1 MYQAALK
8 YYNTRAGDDF
18 HHVKVLLLAP
28 TGKAAYT
35 IKGNTVHSAFAVP
48 ANQSLRNY
56 KRLDSSRLN
65 TLRSQFGGVKLI
77 FVDEISMVGNSMF
90 AIQLNNRLKD
100 IKGCTEDFGGVSI
113 IAIGDLFQLEP
124 VMDGYIFKD
133 LKNLDYAVL
142 APNLWHQHFRM
153 FELNEIMRQRD
164 SKVFAE
170 LLNRLREGKHTE
182 SDILK
187 LKERV
192 VQEDIINPLDA
203 PHLFIQNAKVD
214 EFNVRAHNA
223 ARGNKFQINAQD
235 SVIGANSPEL
245 RDKILTQIPKDPR
258 KTKQLALQL
267 CLAEGE
273 RTELVMNLRTED
285 GMTNGAGNVIKLV
298 QLHQQDKPSGIV
310 WVQFDHSDV
319 GQKTRNENR
328 HLYRQGI
335 EHTWTPIKPVTTQFA
350 VGKNKTAQVVRK
362 QFPLRPAAAK
372 TIHRSQ
378 GDTETK
384 IVVNFSTKRTIPHI
398 HYVGLSRVTT
408 IEGLYI
414 TDLCE
419 SKIAVHPDV
428 KKEMERL
435 RTSAKLKLCISPLY
449 EITGS
454 VLKLC
459 YLNARSV
466 HKHIQDLRS
475 DLNYLSADINIFA
488 ETRFSFQDTDEMY
501 YIPGYE
507 LFRNDNSNSSNASRP
522 YGGTAVYSKIPYLP
536 GYPCCN
542 NIHGIELTIIKITS
556 LVDWTIV
563 GIYRSPKV
571 PVRQLCQA
579 IAETLN
585 SITPHDNVII
595 LGDFNINWLV
605 ETERRPLFNLLVRDK
620 HYKQLISTYTTD
632 NKTLIDHIYTNIKSH
647 SDMQAGVLE
656 TYFSDHKAVWVSFSN
671 IM

>member
-1 MYQAALK
+1 M
-8 YYNTRAGDDF
+8 
-18 HHVKVLLLAP
+18 
-28 TGKAAYT
+28 
-35 IKGNTVHSAFAVP
+35 
-48 ANQSLRNY
+48 
-56 KRLDSSRLN
+56 
-65 TLRSQFGGVKLI
+65 I

-90 AIQLNNRLKD
+90 AIQLNNRLED
-100 IKGCTEDFGGVSI
+100 IKGCTEDFGSVSI
-113 IAIGDLFQLEP
+113 IAIGDLFQLEHF
-124 VMDGYIFKD
+124 MYGYIFKD
-133 LKNLDYAVL
+133 LKSLDYAVL

-153 FELNEIMRQRD
+153 FELNGIMRQRD

-170 LLNRLREGKHTE
+170 LLNRLREGKHME

-192 VQEDIINPLDA
+192 IQEDTINPLDA

-235 SVIGANSPEL
+235 SVIGANSPRL
-245 RDKILTQIPKDPR
+245 RDKILRQIPKDPR

-298 QLHQQDKPSGIV
+298 QVHQQDKPSGIV

-328 HLYRQGI
+328 HLYLQGI
-335 EHTWTPIKPVTTQFA
+335 EQTWTPIKPVTTQFA
-350 VGKNKTAQVVRK
+350 VGKNKTVQVVRK

-419 SKIAVHPDV
+419 NKIAVHPDV

-435 RTSAKLKLCISPLY
+435 RTSARLKLCISPLY

-466 HKHIQDLRS
+466 HKQIQDLCN
-475 DLNYLSADINIFA
+475 DLNYVSADINIFA
-488 ETRFSFQDTDEMY
+488 ETRFSLQDTDEMY

-522 YGGTAVYSKIPYLP
+522 YGGTAVYSKIPYLT

-542 NIHGIELTIIKITS
+542 NIHGIELTIIKMIS
-556 LVDWTIV
+556 PVDWTII

-571 PVRQLCQA
+571 PVTQLCQA

-585 SITPHDNVII
+585 SITPDDNVII

-605 ETERRPLFNLLVRDK
+605 ETERTPLFNLLVRDK
-620 HYKQLISTYTTD
+620 HYKPLISTYTTD

-647 SDMQAGVLE
+647 WDIQAGVLE
-656 TYFSDHKAVWVSFSN
+656 TYFSDHKALWVSFSN
-671 IM
+671 TM

>member
-1 MYQAALK
+1 MYQAAVK

-18 HHVKVLLLAP
+18 HQIKVLLLAP

-35 IKGNTVHSAFAVP
+35 IKGNTIHSALAVP

-56 KRLDSSRLN
+56 KWLDSSRLN

-124 VMDGYIFKD
+124 VTDGYVFKD

-142 APNLWHQHFRM
+142 APSLWHQHFRM

-164 SKVFAE
+164 SKLLAE

-182 SDILK
+182 SDIAK

-192 VQEDIINPLDA
+192 VQEDISNPLGA

-214 EFNVRAHNA
+214 EFNVRAHNT
-223 ARGNKFQINAQD
+223 ARGNKFRIDAQD

-273 RTELVMNLRTED
+273 RTELVMNIRTED

-298 QLHQQDKPSGIV
+298 HLHQQDKPSGIV
-310 WVQFDHSDV
+310 WVQFDHLDV

-328 HLYRQGI
+328 HLYLQGI
-335 EHTWTPIKPVTTQFA
+335 EHTWMPIKPVTTQFP

-362 QFPLRPAAAK
+362 QFLLHPAAAK

-378 GDTETK
+378 GDTESK
-384 IVVNFSTKRTIPHI
+384 IEVNFSTKRTIPRV
-398 HYVGLSRVTT
+398 HYVGFSRVIT
-408 IEGLYI
+408 ITI
-414 TDLCE
+414 T
-419 SKIAVHPDV
+419 
-428 KKEMERL
+428 
-435 RTSAKLKLCISPLY
+435 
-449 EITGS
+449 
-454 VLKLC
+454 
-459 YLNARSV
+459 
-466 HKHIQDLRS
+466 
-475 DLNYLSADINIFA
+475 
-488 ETRFSFQDTDEMY
+488 
-501 YIPGYE
+501 
-507 LFRNDNSNSSNASRP
+507 
-522 YGGTAVYSKIPYLP
+522 
-536 GYPCCN
+536 
-542 NIHGIELTIIKITS
+542 
-556 LVDWTIV
+556 
-563 GIYRSPKV
+563 
-571 PVRQLCQA
+571 
-579 IAETLN
+579 
-585 SITPHDNVII
+585 
-595 LGDFNINWLV
+595 
-605 ETERRPLFNLLVRDK
+605 
-620 HYKQLISTYTTD
+620 
-632 NKTLIDHIYTNIKSH
+632 
-647 SDMQAGVLE
+647 
-656 TYFSDHKAVWVSFSN
+656 
-671 IM
+671 

>member
-1 MYQAALK
+1 
-8 YYNTRAGDDF
+8 
-18 HHVKVLLLAP
+18 
-28 TGKAAYT
+28 
-35 IKGNTVHSAFAVP
+35 
-48 ANQSLRNY
+48 
-56 KRLDSSRLN
+56 
-65 TLRSQFGGVKLI
+65 
-77 FVDEISMVGNSMF
+77 
-90 AIQLNNRLKD
+90 
-100 IKGCTEDFGGVSI
+100 
-113 IAIGDLFQLEP
+113 
-124 VMDGYIFKD
+124 
-133 LKNLDYAVL
+133 
-142 APNLWHQHFRM
+142 
-153 FELNEIMRQRD
+153 
-164 SKVFAE
+164 
-170 LLNRLREGKHTE
+170 
-182 SDILK
+182 
-187 LKERV
+187 
-192 VQEDIINPLDA
+192 
-203 PHLFIQNAKVD
+203 
-214 EFNVRAHNA
+214 
-223 ARGNKFQINAQD
+223 
-235 SVIGANSPEL
+235 
-245 RDKILTQIPKDPR
+245 
-258 KTKQLALQL
+258 
-267 CLAEGE
+267 
-273 RTELVMNLRTED
+273 MNLRTED

-298 QLHQQDKPSGIV
+298 QVHQQDKPSGIV

-328 HLYRQGI
+328 HLYLQGI

-350 VGKNKTAQVVRK
+350 VGKNKSVQIVRK

-384 IVVNFSTKRTIPHI
+384 IAVDFSTKRTIPHI

-419 SKIAVHPDV
+419 NKIAVHPDV

-435 RTSAKLKLCISPLY
+435 RTSARLKLCISPLY

-466 HKHIQDLRS
+466 HKHIRDLCN

-488 ETRFSFQDTDEMY
+488 ETRFSLQDTDEMY

-507 LFRNDNSNSSNASRP
+507 FFRNDNSNSGNASRP
-522 YGGTAVYSKIPYLP
+522 YGATAVYSKIPYLT

-542 NIHGIELTIIKITS
+542 NIHGIELTIIKIIS
-556 LVDWTIV
+556 PVDWTII

-571 PVRQLCQA
+571 PVTQLCQA

-585 SITPHDNVII
+585 SITPDDNVII

-605 ETERRPLFNLLVRDK
+605 ETERTPLFNLLVRDK

-647 SDMQAGVLE
+647 WDIQAGVLE
-656 TYFSDHKAVWVSFSN
+656 TYFSDHKALWVSFSN

>member
-1 MYQAALK
+1 MMIQTLNKEQKEFFYHILHQIKTSETPFYCFLSGGAGVGKSHLTKALYQAALK

-18 HHVKVLLLAP
+18 HEVKVLLLAP

-65 TLRSQFGGVKLI
+65 TLRSKFRGVKLI

-133 LKNLDYAVL
+133 LKSLDYAVL

-170 LLNRLREGKHTE
+170 LLNGLREGKHTE

-192 VQEDIINPLDA
+192 VQEDTINPLDA

-235 SVIGANSPEL
+235 SVIGANSPQL
-245 RDKILTQIPKDPR
+245 RDKVLRQIPKDPR

-298 QLHQQDKPSGIV
+298 QVHQQDKPSGIV

-328 HLYRQGI
+328 HLYLQGI
-335 EHTWTPIKPVTTQFA
+335 EQTWTPIKPVTTQFA
-350 VGKNKTAQVVRK
+350 LGKNKTVQVVRK

-419 SKIAVHPDV
+419 NKIAVHPDV

-435 RTSAKLKLCISPLY
+435 RTSARLKICISPLY

-466 HKHIQDLRS
+466 HKHIQDLCH
-475 DLNYLSADINIFA
+475 DLNYLSADF
-488 ETRFSFQDTDEMY
+488 FF
-501 YIPGYE
+501 
-507 LFRNDNSNSSNASRP
+507 FF
-522 YGGTAVYSKIPYLP
+522 
-536 GYPCCN
+536 N
-542 NIHGIELTIIKITS
+542 NFIS
-556 LVDWTIV
+556 
-563 GIYRSPKV
+563 
-571 PVRQLCQA
+571 
-579 IAETLN
+579 TLN
-585 SITPHDNVII
+585 HK
-595 LGDFNINWLV
+595 FNYV
-605 ETERRPLFNLLVRDK
+605 
-620 HYKQLISTYTTD
+620 Q
-632 NKTLIDHIYTNIKSH
+632 
-647 SDMQAGVLE
+647 
-656 TYFSDHKAVWVSFSN
+656 
-671 IM
+671 

>member
-1 MYQAALK
+1 
-8 YYNTRAGDDF
+8 
-18 HHVKVLLLAP
+18 
-28 TGKAAYT
+28 
-35 IKGNTVHSAFAVP
+35 
-48 ANQSLRNY
+48 
-56 KRLDSSRLN
+56 
-65 TLRSQFGGVKLI
+65 
-77 FVDEISMVGNSMF
+77 MF

-133 LKNLDYAVL
+133 LKSLDYAVL

-192 VQEDIINPLDA
+192 VQEDTVNPLDA

-235 SVIGANSPEL
+235 SVIGANSPQL
-245 RDKILTQIPKDPR
+245 RDKILRQIPKDPR

-298 QLHQQDKPSGIV
+298 QVHQQDKPSGIV

-328 HLYRQGI
+328 HLYLQGI
-335 EHTWTPIKPVTTQFA
+335 EQTWTPIKPVTTQFA
-350 VGKNKTAQVVRK
+350 VGKNKTVQVVRK

-384 IVVNFSTKRTIPHI
+384 IVMNFSTKRTIPHI

-419 SKIAVHPDV
+419 NKIAVHPDV

-435 RTSAKLKLCISPLY
+435 RTSARLKLCISPLY

-466 HKHIQDLRS
+466 HKHIQDLCN

-488 ETRFSFQDTDEMY
+488 ETRFSLQDTDEMY

-507 LFRNDNSNSSNASRP
+507 LFQNDNSNSSNASRP
-522 YGGTAVYSKIPYLP
+522 YGGTAVYSKIPYLT

-542 NIHGIELTIIKITS
+542 NIHGIELTIIKIIS
-556 LVDWTIV
+556 PVDWTII

-571 PVRQLCQA
+571 PVTQLCQA

-585 SITPHDNVII
+585 SITPDDNVII

-605 ETERRPLFNLLVRDK
+605 ETERTPLFNLLVRDK

-632 NKTLIDHIYTNIKSH
+632 SKTLIDHIYTNIKSH
-647 SDMQAGVLE
+647 WDIQAGVLE
-656 TYFSDHKAVWVSFSN
+656 TYFSDHKALWVSFSN